1 LDVPSLPEKD
11 PQLEDINLRLKD
23 WRQGDCV
30 LGEHWFSWSF
40 APDMPITPGAM
51 EAAAAAGNE
60 VGTEEQCP
68 GLAIV
73 TQTCDVVRSCEERP
87 FLEVCP
93 LVEIEEIT
101 SVRDGKRPRY
111 AYLHGLASLG
121 LVVDLD
127 RVMTVEKP
135 LLVRL
140 DRVQGCLSDQDQR
153 NFAEALAR
161 KRDRFAFPDDF
172 TLFVSRLR
180 ERMKSKHG
188 KKSDEGAATRDLREI
203 RVSATP
209 SWEAEEVALF
219 FYFIKRG
226 DDGSIS
232 EQKWADLLGD
242 WLKFVPSNGRYVK
255 VEGLV
260 CTLEDINASEYVYS
274 DRLDLDYLSIAAQQE
289 DPPASEATA

>member
-1 LDVPSLPEKD
+1 MPSPREND

-40 APDMPITPGAM
+40 APDMPITRGAI
-51 EAAAAAGNE
+51 EAAADTDGE
-60 VGTEEQCP
+60 GGTEEQCP
-68 GLAIV
+68 GFAIV

-93 LVEIEEIT
+93 LVEIEEIS

-111 AYLHGLASLG
+111 AYLHGLELLG

-140 DRVQGCLSDQDQR
+140 ERVQGCLSDQDQR

-161 KRDRFAFPDDF
+161 KRERFAFPDDF
-172 TLFVSRLR
+172 THLVSRLS
-180 ERMKSKHG
+180 EKMKRKHG
-188 KKSDEGAATRDLREI
+188 KMSDQGTAMRDLREI
-203 RVSATP
+203 RVFATP
-209 SWEAEEVALF
+209 SWVAEEVELF
-219 FYFIKRG
+219 FYFIKKG
-226 DDGSIS
+226 DDASIS
-232 EQKWADLLGD
+232 EEKWSGLLDD
-242 WLKFVPSNGRYVK
+242 WLKLVPPEGRYTK

-260 CTLEDINASEYVYS
+260 STLEDIKASEYVQS
-274 DRLDLDYLSIAAQQE
+274 DRLDLDYLSLTSQPE
-289 DPPASEATA
+289 DPTVSTAST